1 MSKKEEKIVEKTTKK
16 GIYSHTNAITKKEKI
31 VLENKKILIDSSNF
45 LVSFYLQYFKG
56 NSELNKVN

>member
-31 VLENKKILIDSSNF
+31 VLENKKILI
-45 LVSFYLQYFKG
+45 LQVIF
-56 NSELNKVN
+56 